1 MADLYRERQRTI
13 QLVILGCALALVLK
27 AAQLQLFDDSFRRR
41 ADATTIE
48 KMTAYPPRGLVFD
61 RNNQLIINNNAMYD
75 LMVTYNQ
82 IDPAMDTTKFC
93 QLLGITKDQFKQA
106 LTKDWRSG
114 KFSRSVP
121 FVFMKKLSTE
131 TYARLQ
137 ECLYQF
143 PGFFVQVRNI
153 RGYPYNAGA
162 HVLGYI
168 NEVDP
173 RDIEKSNGVYV
184 SGDYIGA
191 GGLEAKY
198 EDRLRGKKGYTFL
211 LKDNL
216 GRIVGNYLDGQMD
229 TVPTSGD
236 DLISSISADL
246 QAYGE
251 KLMQN
256 KTGSVVAI
264 EPHSGEILAMISAP
278 TYDPNDLTMTQD
290 RGPVFSRLLTDPL
303 KPFFDRTV
311 MAKYPP
317 GSIFKTVVTLVGL
330 QEGTLNPDAGQG
342 CNGGYFYA
350 GRLFKC
356 HGHSHVGNVVDA
368 LAYSCNTYYFSEF
381 RDIVDKFGFT
391 KPQQGLD
398 VFAKYCG
405 YFGLGK
411 QLGVDYPNESSGNIP
426 TSRYYDK
433 VYPAKL
439 GGWRSPTIMSLGIGQ
454 GEIQM
459 TTIQMANLA
468 ACIANRGRWYAP
480 HLAKQ
485 FKTGPPI
492 PAAFREEHTVPIDPK
507 YFEMVVEGMAECV
520 NRGTARSCAIPG
532 IQVCGKTGTSQNPH
546 GDDHS
551 VFFAF
556 APKDNPKI
564 AIAVFVE
571 NATWGAT
578 YAAPIA
584 SLMIEKYLNDTI
596 AAARLPMEERMINGN
611 LIDKYLENIRRAA
624 EREEKANQ
632 TRDQLPS
639 PNVPTDEPAGK
650 TPAVTSTTSVQGQ
663 RKK

>member
-1 MADLYRERQRTI
+1 MADIYRERQRTI
-13 QLVILGCALALVLK
+13 QLVILACAAALVLK

-41 ADATTIE
+41 ADATAIE
-48 KMTAYPPRGLVFD
+48 KLTAYPPRGLVYD
-61 RNNQLIINNNAMYD
+61 RHGQLIVNNNAMYD

-82 IDPAMDTTKFC
+82 IDRNMDTTKFC
-93 QLLGITKDQFKQA
+93 QLLGIDRDKFKQF

-153 RGYPYNAGA
+153 RGYPYSAGA

-173 RDIEKSNGVYV
+173 RDIEQSHGVYA

-191 GGLEAKY
+191 GGLESQY
-198 EDRLRGKKGYTFL
+198 EDRLRGKKGYTYL

-216 GRIVGNYLDGQMD
+216 GRIVGKYLNGEMD
-229 TVPTSGD
+229 TIPTSGD
-236 DLISSISADL
+236 DLVSSIDADL

-251 KLMQN
+251 YLMQN
-256 KTGSVVAI
+256 KTGSIVAI
-264 EPHSGEILAMISAP
+264 EPYSGEVLAMVSAP
-278 TYDPNDLTMTQD
+278 TYNPNDLTMTQD

-317 GSIFKTVVTLVGL
+317 GSIFKTVVTLIGL
-330 QEGTLNPDAGQG
+330 QEGTLSPNGGIG

-350 GRLFKC
+350 GRLYKC
-356 HGHSHVGNVVDA
+356 HHHTHVSNVVDA
-368 LAYSCNTYYFSEF
+368 LAYSCNTYYFTEF
-381 RDIVDKFGFT
+381 RDVVDKFGFSH
-391 KPQQGLD
+391 PQEGLD
-398 VFAKYCG
+398 KFAAYCREL
-405 YFGLGK
+405 GLGR
-411 QLGVDYPNESSGNIP
+411 QLGVDYPNENTGNIP
-426 TSRYYDK
+426 DSRYYDAI
-433 VYPAKL
+433 YPARL

-454 GEIQM
+454 GELQL
-459 TTIQMANLA
+459 TTLQMANLA
-468 ACIANRGRWYAP
+468 ACIANRGTWYPP
-480 HLAKQ
+480 HLAKD
-485 FKTGPPI
+485 FKTGGAI
-492 PAAFREEHTVPIDPK
+492 PVGLRKPQKVNIDRR
-507 YFEMVVEGMAECV
+507 YFDMVVEGMAECV

-564 AIAVFVE
+564 AIAVYVE
-571 NATWGAT
+571 NATWGAS

-584 SLMIEKYLNDTI
+584 SLMIEKYMNDTI
-596 AAARLPMEERMINGN
+596 SAARLPMEERMIKAN
-611 LIDKYLENIRRAA
+611 LIDKYLDNIKRAA
-624 EREEKANQ
+624 ARVEKKD
-632 TRDQLPS
+632 TPVDQP
-639 PNVPTDEPAGK
+639 PPDIPADEPPGK
-650 TPAVTSTTSVQGQ
+650 SPATTSVNEPGK
-663 RKK
+663 RRR

>member
-1 MADLYRERQRTI
+1 MADLFRERQRTI
-13 QLVILGCALALVLK
+13 QIVILACAVALVAK

-48 KMTAYPPRGLVFD
+48 KLTAYPPRGLVFD
-61 RNNQLIINNNAMYD
+61 RAGELIVNNNAMYD

-82 IDPAMDTTKFC
+82 IEPGMDTLKLC
-93 QLLGITKDQFKQA
+93 GLLGIDTVQFKEF
-106 LTKDWRSG
+106 LKKDWRSG

-131 TYARLQ
+131 TYAHLQ

-153 RGYPYNAGA
+153 RGYPYSVGA

-173 RDIEKSNGVYV
+173 RDIEQGNGVYA

-191 GGLEAKY
+191 GGLESQY
-198 EDRLRGKKGYTFL
+198 EDRVRGTKGCTFL

-216 GRIVGNYLDGQMD
+216 GRIVGSYEDGHLDSIPVG
-229 TVPTSGD
+229 GD
-236 DLISSISADL
+236 DLVSSIDIDL

-256 KTGSVVAI
+256 KTGSIVAI
-264 EPHSGEILAMISAP
+264 EPSTGEILAMVSAP

-330 QEGTLNPDAGQG
+330 QGGTLNPNRGQG

-350 GRLFKC
+350 GRLYKC
-356 HGHSHVGNVVDA
+356 HHHGHVGNVVDA
-368 LAYSCNTYYFSEF
+368 LAYSCNTYYFTEF
-381 RDIVDKFGFT
+381 RNAVDRFGFSN
-391 KPQQGLD
+391 PQAGLD
-398 VFAKYCG
+398 TLVKYCHE
-405 YFGLGK
+405 FGLGE
-411 QLGVDYPNESSGNIP
+411 QLGVDYPNENSGNIP
-426 TSRYYDK
+426 DSRYYNRI
-433 VYPAKL
+433 YPARL

-454 GEIQM
+454 GELQL
-459 TTIQMANLA
+459 TTLQMANLA
-468 ACIANRGRWYAP
+468 ACIANRGYWFPP
-480 HLAKQ
+480 HLAKR
-485 FKTGPPI
+485 FKTGGPI
-492 PAAFREEHTVPIDPK
+492 PGLYRDSVRVHIDQR
-507 YFEMVVEGMAECV
+507 YFDMVVEGMNQCV
-520 NRGTARSCAIPG
+520 KRGTAHACAIPD
-532 IQVCGKTGTSQNPH
+532 IEVCGKTGTSQNPH

-556 APKDNPKI
+556 APKDHPRI
-564 AIAVFVE
+564 AIAVYVE
-571 NATWGAT
+571 NAGWGAS

-584 SLMIEKYLNDTI
+584 SLMIEKYLNDSI
-596 AAARLPMEERMINGN
+596 VADRLPMEERMVKAN
-611 LIDKYLENIRRAA
+611 LIDKYLDNIRRAA
-624 EREEKANQ
+624 ARVEKANAVP
-632 TRDQLPS
+632 DQLPA
-639 PNVPTDEPAGK
+639 PNIPTDEPEGK
-650 TPAVTSTTSVQGQ
+650 SPAATTSAG
-663 RKK
+663 RKRR